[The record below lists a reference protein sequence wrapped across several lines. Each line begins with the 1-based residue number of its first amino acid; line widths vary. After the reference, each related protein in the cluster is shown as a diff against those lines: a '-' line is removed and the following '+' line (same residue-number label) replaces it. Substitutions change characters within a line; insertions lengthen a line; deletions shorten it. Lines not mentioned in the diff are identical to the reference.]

1 MFTDMKE
8 ALEAE
13 ALELIPLGSDQS
25 DAASLVVAH
34 QARDKD
40 DLADLLGALGLPC
53 AEDDL
58 VRLLPHLTTPNDD
71 IPTGDPMTVNAFT
84 ATAASML
91 TNGDSPEHV
100 RETLG
105 LSESELAEAVKHA
118 ELPVPTTTPAPD
130 TDDSASAP
138 DEAVKHAEP
147 TAAPAP
153 DDSASTPET
162 VPASASDGTV
172 DTDGIEALL
181 SWAESHPAA
190 SIRNRAARVRSDLA
204 ELTDRHAT
212 DAAQREAEERVA
224 NAKAELEAA
233 QAQLRAV
240 KAGGHIAT
248 AVQDTKPL
256 APAPAPAPAPAVTG
270 KRSKEE
276 LAAIRTWARANGH
289 QVADKGNPA
298 KKVLDAYDAA
308 HRTTNL
314 AEAS

>member
-1 MFTDMKE
+1 MFTDMQE

-13 ALELIPLGSDQS
+13 ALELTPLGSDQS
-25 DAASLVVAH
+25 TAASLVVAH

-58 VRLLPHLTTPNDD
+58 VRLLPHLTTPNDA
-71 IPTGDPMTVNAFT
+71 IPTGDPMTANAFT

-105 LSESELAEAVKHA
+105 LSESELAEAVEHA
-118 ELPVPTTTPAPD
+118 ELPAPTVPG

-138 DEAVKHAEP
+138 AEAVKHTEP
-147 TAAPAP
+147 TAALALDA
-153 DDSASTPET
+153 DDSAPEA

-190 SIRNRAARVRSDLA
+190 GIRNRAARVRSDLT
-204 ELTDRHAT
+204 ELTERRAT

-248 AVQDTKPL
+248 AVQDATKPVAL
-256 APAPAPAPAPAVTG
+256 ATAPAPAPAATSTG

-308 HRTTNL
+308 HRTTTL
-314 AEAS
+314 AEVS

>member
-13 ALELIPLGSDQS
+13 ALELTPLGSGQS
-25 DAASLVVAH
+25 SAASVVVAH
-34 QARDKD
+34 HARDKD

-58 VRLLPHLTTPNDD
+58 VRLLPHLTTPDD
-71 IPTGDPMTVNAFT
+71 TPTGDPMTANAFT

-100 RETLG
+100 RSTLG

-118 ELPVPTTTPAPD
+118 GLPAPTAVPVPD
-130 TDDSASAP
+130 TDDSTSAP
-138 DEAVKHAEP
+138 EVV
-147 TAAPAP
+147 
-153 DDSASTPET
+153 
-162 VPASASDGTV
+162 VPVFDGTA

-181 SWAESHPAA
+181 SWAENHPAA
-190 SIRNRAARVRSDLA
+190 SIRNRAARVRSDLT
-204 ELTDRHAT
+204 ELTERRAT

-224 NAKAELEAA
+224 KAKAELEAA
-233 QAQLRAV
+233 QEQLRNV
-240 KAGGHIAT
+240 KAGGRAAT
-248 AVQDTKPL
+248 AVQDATPL
-256 APAPAPAPAPAVTG
+256 APATAPAATG

-289 QVADKGNPA
+289 QVADTGNPA
-298 KKVLDAYDAA
+298 KAVLDAYDAA
-308 HRTTNL
+308 HRTTAL
-314 AEAS
+314 AEAI